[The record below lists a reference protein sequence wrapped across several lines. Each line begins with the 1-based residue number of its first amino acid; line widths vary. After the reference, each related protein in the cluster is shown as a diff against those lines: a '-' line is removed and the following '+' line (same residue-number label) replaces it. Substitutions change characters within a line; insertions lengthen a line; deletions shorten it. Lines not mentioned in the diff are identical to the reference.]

1 MLSIFLCIYFYSTQ
15 DKTMSK
21 TIQPRLGTVVTMIVA
36 ILFLFLLFS
45 QAGKYHQS
53 GYIVEKAEER
63 LALNQERQKAMLY
76 IGVNDDIALK
86 VKPIEIP
93 LNKTPEYKTTAN
105 AKTTT
110 STVEKITTDPNI
122 NHALAY
128 AKQIQQNDSSK
139 SPAKKNNNTY
149 TVRQGDTLFGIAQ
162 KVYGDGNKW
171 RVILQNNKH
180 LTKPNSLRSGMKLK
194 IPEPLQENT
203 AYIKWQKTN
212 TKRS

>member
-1 MLSIFLCIYFYSTQ
+1 
-15 DKTMSK
+15 MSK

-93 LNKTPEYKTTAN
+93 LSKKPEYKS
-105 AKTTT
+105 AKNTKIPKQPI
-110 STVEKITTDPNI
+110 EKNTTDPNI
-122 NHALAY
+122 NSALSY
-128 AKQIQQNDSSK
+128 VKQMNRKDNSK
-139 SPAKKNNNTY
+139 PIVNKTRTSY

-171 RVILQNNKH
+171 RVILKNNKH
-180 LTKPNSLRSGMKLK
+180 LTKPSNLRSGMKLN

-203 AYIKWQKTN
+203 AYIKWQKTKS
-212 TKRS
+212 KRG